1 MYTDSFIIYVKTDD
15 FYKDISNDIDKWFDT
30 SNYSK
35 DIDRTLEKGKNKKV
49 IGKFKDELGGL
60 IMSEVCIPTAKT
72 YAFLLDGFTDNDYSM
87 RGIINNKA
95 EGTQTCVI
103 KNKITFNDYVDV
115 LFSDK
120 NIKIS
125 QFTFRSDHHNVY
137 TEKVNKIA
145 LSSNDDKRIQAND
158 KITTYPYGHFDN
170 NEIVDIKENN
180 TKNELDILWEE
191 GNALRNNSK
200 ILREGAN
207 TIRNSSKNLGEE
219 VNDVIKESHAIKE
232 NNTKSE
238 VDILRK
244 ESKELRN
251 NSKILR
257 EEANTIRNKSKL
269 LREEINDI
277 IKEPIEPR
285 NNSIILREEANT
297 IRNNS
302 KILRE
307 EVNNII
313 KESHAIKENN
323 TKSEVFIIWLICNF

>member
-1 MYTDSFIIYVKTDD
+1 MYEFWYDYLLPIYGENIKLCYMDTDSFIIYVKTVD

-49 IGKFKDELGGL
+49 VGKFKDELGGL
-60 IMSEVCIPTAKT
+60 IMSEVCILRAKT

-87 RGIINNKA
+87 RGIVNNKA
-95 EGTQTCVI
+95 KGTQKCVI

-120 NIKIS
+120 NIKMS

-158 KITTYPYGHFDN
+158 KITTYPYRYFDN

-180 TKNELDILWEE
+180 TKNELDILREE
-191 GNALRNNSK
+191 ANAHRNNSK
-200 ILREGAN
+200 ILREEAN
-207 TIRNSSKNLGEE
+207 
-219 VNDVIKESHAIKE
+219 AI
-232 NNTKSE
+232 
-238 VDILRK
+238 
-244 ESKELRN
+244 RN

-257 EEANTIRNKSKL
+257 EEANTIRN
-269 LREEINDI
+269 
-277 IKEPIEPR
+277 
-285 NNSIILREEANT
+285 
-297 IRNNS
+297 NS
-302 KILRE
+302 KYLEKRSTILLKSLKNLE
-307 EVNNII
+307 II
-313 KESHAIKENN
+313 QKY
-323 TKSEVFIIWLICNF
+323 